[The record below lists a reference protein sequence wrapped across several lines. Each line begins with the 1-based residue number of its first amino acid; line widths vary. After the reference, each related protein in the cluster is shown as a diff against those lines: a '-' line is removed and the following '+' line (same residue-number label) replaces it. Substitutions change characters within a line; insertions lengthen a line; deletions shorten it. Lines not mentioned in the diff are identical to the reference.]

1 MPNIT
6 KAQLQ
11 NEVEVLRHNYEQL
24 EAKLI
29 AAESQLAAERVARKV
44 AEAEL
49 ATAIAQR
56 DEQLEAKYA
65 LQAQLTASSAIAAAS
80 KPLTY
85 TRPTSMRGPRPRY
98 EFDPAVPGDFQRAKA
113 LAIANGGVI
122 VRAQGR

>member
-1 MPNIT
+1 MARLTN
-6 KAQLQ
+6 AQLQ
-11 NEVEVLRHNYEQL
+11 DQLASLRHNYEQL

-29 AAESQLAAERVARKV
+29 AVTE
-44 AEAEL
+44 
-49 ATAIAQR
+49 QR
-56 DEQLEAKYA
+56 DA

-98 EFDPAVPGDFQRAKA
+98 EFDPTVPGDFQRAKA

-122 VRAQGR
+122 VRAQGH

>member
-1 MPNIT
+1 MARIT
-6 KAQLQ
+6 NAQLQ
-11 NEVEVLRHNYEQL
+11 DQLASLRHNYEQL

-85 TRPTSMRGPRPRY
+85 TRPRY

-122 VRAQGR
+122 VRAQGH

>member
-1 MPNIT
+1 MST

-11 NEVEVLRHNYEQL
+11 SELEALRHNYDLL
-24 EAKLI
+24 EAKV
-29 AAESQLAAERVARKV
+29 AQL
-44 AEAEL
+44 
-49 ATAIAQR
+49 
-56 DEQLEAKYA
+56 DA

-98 EFDPAVPGDFQRAKA
+98 EFDPTVPGDFQRAKA

-122 VRAQGR
+122 VRAQGH